1 MHGHVLQDF
10 VTIRGAST
18 VTTVT
23 QTESAWLDVTP
34 YQDLFAWIDVREVTL
49 GTWTGIQINLQTA
62 PIKDEF
68 LFVNLQATP
77 LSVTGALST
86 PSIIQVIYSAGS
98 GTNKVALGSL
108 LRWQLAP
115 TGGTA
120 STWDITFR
128 IAVCCN
134 MVASHSG
141 GGRGGMQGM
150 PAGGMAGTGMR
161 FGG

>member
-1 MHGHVLQDF
+1 MHGYVLQDF

-18 VTTVT
+18 VTTVN

-68 LFVNLQATP
+68 LFKTMQGTATT
-77 LSVTGALST
+77 VTGALST
-86 PSIIQVIYSAGS
+86 PTIVPIIYSAT
-98 GTNKVALGSL
+98 TNNVALGSL
-108 LRWQLAP
+108 LRWQLVP

-134 MVASHSG
+134 MVASQSG
-141 GGRGGMQGM
+141 GGRGGMPGLGGAM
-150 PAGGMAGTGMR
+150 PGSMR
-161 FGG
+161 F